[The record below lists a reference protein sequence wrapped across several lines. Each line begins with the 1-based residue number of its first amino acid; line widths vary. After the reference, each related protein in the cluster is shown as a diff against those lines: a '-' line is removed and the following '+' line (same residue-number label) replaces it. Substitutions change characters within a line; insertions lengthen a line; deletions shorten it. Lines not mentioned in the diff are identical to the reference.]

1 MKREQFAFTSAYAR
15 AADRIE
21 DPVERCAFYDAIQ
34 QFALAGEL
42 PDLNALPPIV
52 AVAVELIMPQLVRT
66 QKKAA
71 AGRAGGANQK
81 KDPPKEPV
89 KREDPPQ
96 EPVKREDPPPAPQP
110 PANPPKKEVR
120 RTPAPDLSGL
130 SPTLRGAVESWI
142 RYKSE
147 KNQAYKPEGLRALVS
162 EIRHNAEKYGDQ
174 AVVDLINKCMSSNWQ
189 GIIFDRLAKSPPP
202 KSRGLPDCNYAGASL
217 EKYMTWGD
225 V

>member
-1 MKREQFAFTSAYAR
+1 MEREQFAFTSAYAR
-15 AADRIE
+15 AADRID

-34 QFALAGEL
+34 RFALAGEL

-52 AVAVELIMPQLVRT
+52 AVAVDLIMPQLVRA

-71 AGRAGGANQK
+71 AGRAGGANK
-81 KDPPKEPV
+81 KK
-89 KREDPPQ
+89 DPPQ

-120 RTPAPDLSGL
+120 RTTAPDLSGL
-130 SPTLRGAVESWI
+130 SPALRGAAESWI
-142 RYKSE
+142 RYKTE

-174 AVVDLINKCMSSNWQ
+174 AVVDLISKCMSSNWQ

-202 KSRGLPDCNYAGASL
+202 KSRGLPDCNYAGANL

-225 V
+225 I